1 MINNYL
7 LCIILL
13 YIGSLFIFLLPK
25 KDYFTNKKNIILL
38 GDSLLN
44 NSNYV
49 DSGNSIEDILKSML
63 DPSITLLS
71 FAQDGSTIDDVF
83 DQINQIP
90 LHFNNSDNYIF
101 LSAGGNDILNT
112 KFSQLNI
119 NTIFDRYSTLINTI
133 VTKFPYINIISL
145 TLYYPINIKYEKYKD
160 IITIWNE
167 KIKKLMGDIILLTNI
182 IRSPEDIVNNIEPS
196 FIGGQKIS
204 NAILQK
210 IVNK

>member
-1 MINNYL
+1 MINYL
-7 LCIILL
+7 WYILCIF
-13 YIGSLFIFLLPK
+13 GLFIFLLPK
-25 KDYFTNKKNIILL
+25 KDSFTNKKNIILL
-38 GDSLLN
+38 GDSVLN

-49 DSGNSIEDILKSML
+49 NSGSSIESILKSM

-71 FAQDGSTIDDVF
+71 LAQDGSTIDDVF
-83 DQINQIP
+83 KQLNQIP
-90 LHFNNSDNYIF
+90 LHFNSSENYIF
-101 LSAGGNDILNT
+101 LSAGGNDILDAD
-112 KFSQLNI
+112 FSQLNI
-119 NTIFDRYSTLINTI
+119 NTIFDKYSTLINTI
-133 VTKFPYINIISL
+133 VTKFPFINIISL

-167 KIKKLMGDIILLTNI
+167 KIKKLMGDTILLTNI

-196 FIGGQKIS
+196 FIGGQKIA

>member
-90 LHFNNSDNYIF
+90 LHFNNRDNYIF
-101 LSAGGNDILNT
+101 LSAGGNDIINT